1 MEKILKV
8 GVVGCGLMGSGI
20 AEVCAR
26 SGYEVTVSE
35 VNAALLKKGLER
47 IESSIGTAVKRGK
60 ITEED
65 KKGSLSRIRGTTG
78 IKDFINCDIVI
89 EAVIEDL
96 EEKKKVFSAL
106 DEACSSSAILASNTS
121 TLSILDLAMMTK
133 KPDKV
138 VGLHFFSPVP
148 IMRLVELV
156 RTIVVSDEAIERMQ
170 EFGKSLGKKVVIAKD
185 LPGFIVNRLY
195 TPYILTAVR
204 ALELGLASKEDI
216 DQAITLGLNY
226 PMGPFTLLDF
236 VGIDVAYNAS
246 MAMYKETN
254 DPVYFPPLLL
264 KKMVIAG
271 RLGRKTGRGFY
282 EYDK

>member
-78 IKDFINCDIVI
+78 IKDFVNCDIVI